1 VAKWYKPIVR
11 PFAASRATS
20 RGPQPLQAVRV
31 HGGTSMK
38 ARFFAAAALAA
49 VLAVG
54 ATTAASARPSHT
66 GRAAASKITVWLQTD
81 AQSGWPNVVAAA
93 KAEFESKHPGTT
105 VDVQYQSWVDHLS
118 KFDATLAGGNTPDVI
133 EMGNTEMTKYMAA
146 GAFANLSSQKSSF
159 PNSKNWLK
167 GLAASGIYNGKTYG
181 VPYYA
186 GSRVV
191 TYRTDLF
198 RKAHAKV
205 PTSLAAFTAT
215 AKRIAKQHASR
226 GFSPVYIAGTDWYF
240 AMGFVY
246 DYGGQIASLKHGK
259 WVGQL
264 ESKKARAGL
273 AAFKRFFTAA
283 SRASKTTI
291 ETRPNPYDV
300 YAQGKAASIVGPAWF
315 TCCVGKKYTKTTK
328 QFVMPSHVKGQG
340 MPGFLGGSDL
350 AVPNGSNDKSLAAD
364 FIRIYTSTASERGFQ
379 AKGNIPNATNLL
391 GHSVNER
398 AAQRSW
404 FVPTAKNWVNV
415 ENGNVLRTML
425 ARILTGK
432 ASIAQATA
440 FADSNI
446 ELTLNQ

>member
-1 VAKWYKPIVR
+1 MKVRIFAVAALVALLAV
-11 PFAASRATS
+11 AAS
-20 RGPQPLQAVRV
+20 
-31 HGGTSMK
+31 
-38 ARFFAAAALAA
+38 
-49 VLAVG
+49 
-54 ATTAASARPSHT
+54 TAASARPD
-66 GRAAASKITVWLQTD
+66 RAAASKITVWLQVD
-81 AQSGWPNVVAAA
+81 AQTGWPQLVAAA
-93 KAEFESKHPGTT
+93 NQQFQAKHPGTT
-105 VDVQYQSWVDHLS
+105 VDVQYQTWGDHLS

-146 GAFANLSSQKSSF
+146 GAFANLSSQKGSF
-159 PNSKNWLK
+159 ANAKNWLK

-191 TYRTDLF
+191 TYRSDLF
-198 RKAHAKV
+198 RKAGAKI
-205 PTSLAAFTAT
+205 PTSLAQFTAS
-215 AKRIAKQHASR
+215 AKRLKAKNSKK

-240 AMGFVY
+240 AMSFVY
-246 DYGGQIASLKHGK
+246 DFGGQIATLKHGK
-259 WVGQL
+259 WVGSL
-264 ESKKARAGL
+264 ESKKAKAGL
-273 AAFKRFFTAA
+273 AAYKRFFDAA
-283 SRASKTTI
+283 SRGSKTGT
-291 ETRPNPYDV
+291 ENRPFPYDV
-300 YAQGKAASIVGPAWF
+300 YSRGQAASIVGPAWF
-315 TCCVGKKYTKTTK
+315 SCCVGKKYTKATK

-350 AVPNGSNDKSLAAD
+350 AVPAGSNDKSLATD
-364 FIRIYTSTASERGFQ
+364 WIRIFTSTASERGLQ

-391 GHSVNER
+391 GNSVNER
-398 AAQRSW
+398 AAKRSW